1 MRKALLLLSAMLML
15 AVAGSAQTVD
25 EIIAKNT
32 AAKGGLE
39 KLKAV
44 QTMRFSGTVDF
55 GGVQANIVRLAK
67 RPNKTRM
74 EISLQGMTMV
84 QAYDGQNG
92 WQIVPFTGKKDPE
105 PMAADEL
112 KAAAQE
118 ADIDGAL
125 IDYKQKGHKVELIGK
140 EKIEGTDAY
149 HLKVTMKDGD
159 VRDLYFDADSFLE
172 IKMIAKTTRRGAE
185 MVIDTTVGDYK
196 EENGLMMPHSMEVK
210 VQGMAGQSQKVTISK
225 VEFNTPADDA
235 QFKMPVVAAAPAE
248 KATPTPAGADGKKS
262 DGPAKPPQK

>member
-1 MRKALLLLSAMLML
+1 MRKALLLLSAILML
-15 AVAGSAQTVD
+15 TVAGSAQTVD
-25 EIIAKNT
+25 EIIAKNA
-32 AAKGGLE
+32 AAKGGLA

-44 QTMRFSGTVDF
+44 QSTRFSGTIDF
-55 GGVQANIVRLAK
+55 GGVQAEITRVVK

-74 EISLQGMTMV
+74 EITTQGMTMV

-112 KAAAQE
+112 KSAAQQ
-118 ADIDGAL
+118 ADIDGPL
-125 IDYKQKGHKVELIGK
+125 VDYKKKGHKVELIGK

-149 HLKVTMKDGD
+149 HLRITMKDGD
-159 VRDLYFDADSFLE
+159 IRDLYLDADSFLE

-185 MVIDTTVGDYK
+185 MVIQTTVGDYK
-196 EENGLMMPHSMEVK
+196 EVNGLMMPFSIEIK
-210 VQGMAGQSQKVTISK
+210 VQGMDVPGQKVTISK
-225 VEFNTPADDA
+225 IEFNMPVDDA
-235 QFKMPVVAAAPAE
+235 RFKMPAVAAAPAE
-248 KATPTPAGADGKKS
+248 KAAPAGANGKKS